1 MKILVCHKVKKSKG
15 GASMEEPLVT
25 IEIYSEEGDIVSRV
39 QSDLGGI
46 REYRAP
52 TYSEMLRELITDLLE
67 EFEDTLLY

>member
-1 MKILVCHKVKKSKG
+1 MKILVRHTVKKSNG
-15 GASMEEPLVT
+15 GATMEEPLVT
-25 IEIYSEEGDIVSRV
+25 IEIYSEQGDMVSRV

-67 EFEDTLLY
+67 EFEDTILY